1 MGMRFRKRIKLAKGV
16 HINLGK
22 KSMGV
27 SIGGRRG
34 GININSR
41 AGVSARVSAPGT
53 GISYTTKLSSGKK
66 ASSGT
71 AVRSRNSSLP
81 AAPSASSAPVKRPVC
96 KRTWYLVLA
105 ILLILSAFGSQQ
117 TNPVGAVITFIAGVV
132 MIAYRLIKKEPI
144 PLQEEVTINEP
155 ALIHDQREGVNAPT
169 ELRQWK
175 ELYDE
180 GLISAEEYEVKKK
193 KLLEK

>member
-27 SIGGRRG
+27 SIGGRHG

-41 AGVSARVSAPGT
+41 TGVSARVSAPGT
-53 GISYTTKLSSGKK
+53 GMSYTTKLSSGKK
-66 ASSGT
+66 TSSGT
-71 AVRSRNSSLP
+71 AASSRSSLP
-81 AAPSASSAPVKRPVC
+81 AASSVTYVPVKRPVC

-105 ILLILSAFGSQQ
+105 ILLIFSAFGSQQ
-117 TNPVGAVITFIAGVV
+117 TNPIGAVITFTAGVV

-144 PLQEEVTINEP
+144 PLPEEEIISAP
-155 ALIHDQREGVNAPT
+155 PIIHDQSEGVNAPT

-180 GLISAEEYEVKKK
+180 GLISSEEYEVKKK

>member
-41 AGVSARVSAPGT
+41 TGVSARVSAPGT
-53 GISYTTKLSSGKK
+53 GMSYTTKLSSGKK
-66 ASSGT
+66 TPSAT
-71 AVRSRNSSLP
+71 ATRSRSSLP
-81 AAPSASSAPVKRPVC
+81 AAPAGSYVPVKRPVC

-105 ILLILSAFGSQQ
+105 VLLILSAFGSQQ
-117 TNPVGAVITFIAGVV
+117 TNPVGAVITFTAGVV
-132 MIAYRLIKKEPI
+132 MIAYRLMKKETF
-144 PLQEEVTINEP
+144 PLPQEEIICEP
-155 ALIHDQREGVNAPT
+155 TVIHDQSEGANAPT

-193 KLLEK
+193 KLLER